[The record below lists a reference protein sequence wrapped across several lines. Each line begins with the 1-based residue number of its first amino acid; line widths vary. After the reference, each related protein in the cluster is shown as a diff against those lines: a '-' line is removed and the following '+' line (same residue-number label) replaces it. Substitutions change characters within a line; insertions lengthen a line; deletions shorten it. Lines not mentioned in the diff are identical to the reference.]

1 MKSLA
6 DKFFETLPAS
16 QRDEYRAF
24 EQEILQKHLK
34 RREKNLATSPFIL
47 DRRNALLGWGK
58 REVLKEPPTADRLC
72 SGTSTCD
79 RRLAEY
85 WVVQHYAPQLW
96 REMKASGSAVSDVRL
111 TVAQAT
117 DRYVASLGKVDPDT
131 RTIKIPRKH
140 KARVSKLRVHIVPRL
155 GSMLLST
162 VVQDHVSLVL
172 NAMTVTVRENGVT
185 TTRPAMHSTRLETL
199 KALAA
204 VWRHTFRNTPV
215 PFREAYL
222 EKTAPSEERP
232 DVDANDLEEL
242 DKYLQAIM
250 KEGVMTLAEV
260 EQSLIG
266 ALHMDQQTLRCRHLK
281 NYLPISAHVIALLVG
296 LGLRVSELVK
306 LQWQNINLEKLIVMV
321 PQSKIVY
328 GPNGK
333 PNKDTHRL
341 VPIQRSLVPWI
352 RSLMAI
358 CGVRSTRGCK
368 SFVVQLS
375 RSALHSSRQASED
388 SVIARVSRALKYAG
402 TKPQRK
408 SSHFGRATH
417 VSIATM
423 TPGLETR
430 IIKAIVGHAAFE
442 GETNRYFKLR
452 WENLRPIHHRYLQL
466 ASPTDVAKGAKEFV
480 KGGVNERKK
489 RCRQK

>member
-1 MKSLA
+1 MKSNA
-6 DKFFETLPAS
+6 DRFMDTLPAS
-16 QRDEYRAF
+16 QRAEYREF
-24 EQEILQKHLK
+24 EKEILQKHLK
-34 RREKNLATSPFIL
+34 RRDRNDETSPFII
-47 DRRNALLGWGK
+47 DRRNASMGWGP
-58 REVLKEPPTADRLC
+58 REVLREPPTADRLKPG
-72 SGTSTCD
+72 SSTCD
-79 RRLAEY
+79 RKLAEF
-85 WVVQHYAPQLW
+85 WVVQHYAPLLW
-96 REMKASGSAVSDVRL
+96 RQVKATGSAVSAVQL

-117 DRYVASLGKVDPDT
+117 ERYVASLAKVDPFT
-131 RTIKIPRKH
+131 GAVRIPRKH
-140 KARVSKLRVHIVPRL
+140 KGRVSKLRVHVLPRL
-155 GSMLLST
+155 GSILLAT

-172 NAMTVTVRENGVT
+172 NAMMVTVRENGVT
-185 TTRPAMHSTRLETL
+185 ITRPAMHSTRLETL

-204 VWRHTFRNTPV
+204 VWRFTFRNTPV

-222 EKTAPSEERP
+222 EKTSPSDEFP

-250 KEGVMTLAEV
+250 KEGVMSLAEV
-260 EQSLIG
+260 EQSLVG
-266 ALHMDQQTLRCRHLK
+266 ALHMDQQTLQHRHLK
-281 NYLPISAHVIALLVG
+281 GYLPISAHIIALLVG

-306 LQWQNINLEKLIVMV
+306 LQWQNINLDKRIVMV
-321 PQSKIVY
+321 PQSKILY
-328 GPNGK
+328 RPNGK

-358 CGVRSTRGCK
+358 CGIRSTGGCK
-368 SFVVQLS
+368 SFVVQLT
-375 RSALHSSRQASED
+375 RRAIHSTRHASED

-402 TKPQRK
+402 TKPNRK

-430 IIKAIVGHAAFE
+430 IIKAIVGHAALG

-466 ASPTDVAKGAKEFV
+466 ASPAEAAKGAKEFV
-480 KGGVNERKK
+480 KGGAKK
-489 RCRQK
+489 RRSS

>member
-1 MKSLA
+1 MKSNA
-6 DKFFETLPAS
+6 DRFYETLPAS
-16 QRDEYRAF
+16 QRAEYRQF
-24 EQEILQKHLK
+24 EKEILQKHLK
-34 RREKNLATSPFIL
+34 RRDRNDETSTFII
-47 DRRNALLGWGK
+47 DRRNALLGWGP
-58 REVLKEPPTADRLC
+58 REVLREPPTADRPKP
-72 SGTSTCD
+72 GPSTCD
-79 RRLAEY
+79 SKLAEF

-96 REMKASGSAVSDVRL
+96 RQIKATGSAVSAIQL

-117 DRYVASLGKVDPDT
+117 DRYVASLGKVDPVT
-131 RTIKIPRKH
+131 GAATVPRKH
-140 KARVSKLRVHIVPRL
+140 KARVSKLRVHVVPRL
-155 GSMLLST
+155 GSVLLST
-162 VVQDHVSLVL
+162 VVQDHVSIVL
-172 NAMTVTVRENGVT
+172 NAMMVTVRENGVT
-185 TTRPAMHSTRLETL
+185 ITRPAMHSTRLETL

-204 VWRHTFRNTPV
+204 VWRFTFRNTPV

-222 EKTAPSEERP
+222 EKNAPSDERP

-260 EQSLIG
+260 EQSLTG
-266 ALHMDQQTLRCRHLK
+266 ALHMDQQTLQHRHLK
-281 NYLPISAHVIALLVG
+281 GYLPISAHIVALLVG

-352 RSLMAI
+352 RSLMAV
-358 CGVRSTRGCK
+358 CGIHSTRGCK

-375 RSALHSSRQASED
+375 RHAIHSSRQASED

-402 TKPQRK
+402 TKPHRK

-466 ASPTDVAKGAKEFV
+466 ASPTEAAKGAKEFLR
-480 KGGVNERKK
+480 GGMKQTR
-489 RCRQK
+489 RS